1 MDWWLTSVYC
11 PPRDADKP
19 AFITEL
25 QELRSLCS
33 GPWLLTGDFNM
44 IYRAEDKNNNR
55 LNRQLMGQFRHF
67 INEADLKEL
76 HLNGRLFTWSNERTH
91 PTLERIDRAFISKEW
106 DELYPYNDLH
116 SLSSMCSDHAP
127 LPLRMD
133 NLFIY
138 KKRFHFCCFWTRFP
152 ATRRSSSGAWQCPLR
167 DVNPCRRL
175 DWLLRNT
182 LRVLKSWS
190 DKFIGNVR
198 VQLEVAKEVVHRL
211 EMARDRRQLATHE
224 EELRQH
230 LKLKP
235 LGLASL
241 QRTIAQQESRLLWLS
256 EEDAP
261 TKFFHCHANARQRNN
276 HIHSL
281 VHEGQ
286 TLVAEDRKAEVT
298 FEFFDEILGTSATR
312 SNAINLE

>member
-1 MDWWLTSVYC
+1 
-11 PPRDADKP
+11 
-19 AFITEL
+19 
-25 QELRSLCS
+25 
-33 GPWLLTGDFNM
+33 
-44 IYRAEDKNNNR
+44 
-55 LNRQLMGQFRHF
+55 
-67 INEADLKEL
+67 
-76 HLNGRLFTWSNERTH
+76 
-91 PTLERIDRAFISKEW
+91 
-106 DELYPYNDLH
+106 
-116 SLSSMCSDHAP
+116 
-127 LPLRMD
+127 
-133 NLFIY
+133 
-138 KKRFHFCCFWTRFP
+138 
-152 ATRRSSSGAWQCPLR
+152 
-167 DVNPCRRL
+167 
-175 DWLLRNT
+175 